1 MKNVYVDFV
10 PSYEWHG
17 LIENEEGI
25 ITYTKEG
32 TLNRLVMSK
41 VREVLYK
48 EGYVSID
55 LGFYKVRLELSKVRF
70 LAIN

>member
-17 LIENEEGI
+17 LIEGEEGRI
-25 ITYTKEG
+25 AYTKEG

-41 VREVLYK
+41 VKEVLYK
-48 EGYVSID
+48 QDYVSID
-55 LGFYKVRLELSKVRF
+55 LGFYVVRLELSKVRF
-70 LAIN
+70 LVVN